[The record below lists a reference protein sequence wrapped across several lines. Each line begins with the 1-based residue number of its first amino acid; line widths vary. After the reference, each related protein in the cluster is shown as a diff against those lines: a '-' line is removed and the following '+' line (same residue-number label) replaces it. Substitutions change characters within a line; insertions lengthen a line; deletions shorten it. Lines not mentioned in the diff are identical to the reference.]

1 MVLRVDYEFED
12 DSLELKKAAE
22 ICLQCGVCCVVKG
35 HSCHAQYDAQFNPKN
50 TYVYDCLGCDA
61 PLDNPNIW
69 SCVSCHKCEELC
81 PYEVSP
87 ISFIEAIKAK
97 AFEEGQ
103 AHPVIQ
109 SEVSNILSTGYAFP
123 LTSASQRQRQQLG
136 LNPPDTSSAEE
147 LRLIAEKA
155 GITKKLSSEESS
167 Q

>member
-1 MVLRVDYEFED
+1 
-12 DSLELKKAAE
+12 
-22 ICLQCGVCCVVKG
+22 
-35 HSCHAQYDAQFNPKN
+35 
-50 TYVYDCLGCDA
+50 
-61 PLDNPNIW
+61 
-69 SCVSCHKCEELC
+69 LC

-136 LNPPDTSSAEE
+136 LDPPDTSSAEE
-147 LRLIAEKA
+147 LRLIAEKL
-155 GITKKLSSEESS
+155 GSQGSSVPRRVTNEVCLIYGVFPHRQAPPHRESL
-167 Q
+167 